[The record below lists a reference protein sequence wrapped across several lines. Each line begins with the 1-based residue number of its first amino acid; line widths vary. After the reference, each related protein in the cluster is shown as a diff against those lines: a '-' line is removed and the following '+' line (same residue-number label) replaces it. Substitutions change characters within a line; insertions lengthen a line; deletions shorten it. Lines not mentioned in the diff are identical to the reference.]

1 MALHLIKLC
10 VGAETVED
18 LTSWQDEVMVRNV
31 AAGRPSLPTHVTRM
45 WPKRAD
51 ELLAGGSLYWVFKG
65 LVLCRQRILS
75 LDPRQGEDGIQRC
88 VITLDPDAIRTRPQP
103 RRPFQGWRYLRPED
117 APRDLAARP
126 GEDADLPPEL
136 LSELADLGVL

>member
-18 LTSWQDEVMVRNV
+18 LTSWQDEVMARNA
-31 AAGRPSLPTHVTRM
+31 AAGRPALPTHVTRM

-88 VITLDPDAIRTRPQP
+88 ATQLDSIRLLNGADPQRPIVAGELQGANLCCCCHGFTPEFLSVALCFLTWADFLAI
-103 RRPFQGWRYLRPED
+103 
-117 APRDLAARP
+117 
-126 GEDADLPPEL
+126 
-136 LSELADLGVL
+136 S